1 MREASQILKDIRA
14 AKAAKSVAP
23 EAIAMAKEVQALVA
37 LIDRIKAALGTEE
50 NGEALVEVAR
60 NAHRAEM
67 ELASTYNFG
76 SLDDEG

>member
-1 MREASQILKDIRA
+1 MDTNLIA
-14 AKAAKSVAP
+14 AIS
-23 EAIAMAKEVQALVA
+23 MAKEILALVE

-50 NGEALVEVAR
+50 NGDALVEVAR

-76 SLDDEG
+76 SFDDMVDL